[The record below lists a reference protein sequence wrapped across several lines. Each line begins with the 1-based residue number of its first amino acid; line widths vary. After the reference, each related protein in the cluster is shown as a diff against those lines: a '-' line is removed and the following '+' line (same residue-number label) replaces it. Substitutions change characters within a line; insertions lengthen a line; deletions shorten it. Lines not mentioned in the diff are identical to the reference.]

1 MNSVANR
8 GFFRT
13 VARIGVIRLFVMGFL
28 LVLGLG
34 LLMAFHFEY
43 GQKHLAPTFDTAAT
57 LTLCGVLAG
66 LYALLVRLFEGRW
79 PRELALKP
87 GAGFAGLGV
96 LIGFGLFCAVYAI
109 LTILDVVSWGGFR
122 GFSSTE
128 EMVVMA
134 TIAGVGE
141 ELIFRGVLF
150 RVVEDSLG
158 TTISLIVSAVLFGL
172 MHSAS
177 PGTFS
182 VNVNTVAIALE
193 AGLMLAAAYAW
204 SRNLWLPIGIHFAWN
219 FTEGGVFGAVVSGE
233 HANGIFIVN
242 FSKSA
247 STLITGGAFGPEA
260 SVVTVIVCLALA
272 AVFLIAAWRAGRW
285 RKLTFRVM
293 LDRGA
298 V

>member
-1 MNSVANR
+1 MNSESNR

-13 VARIGVIRLFVMGFL
+13 VARVGVIRLFVMGFL

-34 LLMAFHFEY
+34 LLMAFHMEY
-43 GQKHLAPTFDTAAT
+43 GQKHLAPAFDTAAT
-57 LTLCGVLAG
+57 LMLCGVLAG

-79 PRELALKP
+79 PRELALKS
-87 GAGFAGLGV
+87 GAGLAGLGV
-96 LIGFGLFCAVYAI
+96 LIGFGLFCSVYAI
-109 LTILDVVSWGGFR
+109 LTILGVVSWGGFR
-122 GFSSTE
+122 GFAGTE

-134 TIAGVGE
+134 AIAGVGE
-141 ELIFRGVLF
+141 ELLFRGVLF

-177 PGTFS
+177 PGAFS

-233 HANGIFIVN
+233 HANGIFTAN

-272 AVFLIAAWRAGRW
+272 TVFLIATWRAGRW